1 MIEMRKKE
9 FIYKYKYIFFPVFGA
24 AALFLFGSVIMLLW
38 NWLMPDL
45 FGLTTITFWQ
55 ALGLFILSRI
65 LFSGMGGKG
74 KRSHRK
80 KCRTHSGREEWMNMN
95 PEERKEWFKKR
106 KFAQW
111 MEHKNDCF
119 SDSDV
124 KEKDGPDR
132 E

>member
-1 MIEMRKKE
+1 MRKKE

-24 AALFLFGSVIMLLW
+24 AALLLFGSVIMLLW

-65 LFSGMGGKG
+65 LFSGMGGGKG
-74 KRSHRK
+74 SKNK
-80 KCRTHSGREEWMNMN
+80 KCRTHSGREKWMDMS
-95 PEERKEWFKKR
+95 PEERKEWIKKR

-119 SDSDV
+119 SDSDI
-124 KEKDGPDR
+124 KDNDGPDR
-132 E
+132 EQN

>member
-1 MIEMRKKE
+1 MRKKE

-38 NWLMPDL
+38 NWLIPDL

-65 LFSGMGGKG
+65 LFSGMGRG
-74 KRSHRK
+74 RHSHRG
-80 KCRTHSGREEWMNMN
+80 KCRTHSGREEWKTMS

-111 MEHKNDCF
+111 MEHKHDCF
-119 SDSDV
+119 SDSDI
-124 KEKDGPDR
+124 KDNDGPDR
-132 E
+132 EQN

>member
-1 MIEMRKKE
+1 MRKKE

-74 KRSHRK
+74 KHSHRK

-119 SDSDV
+119 SDSDT
-124 KEKDGPDR
+124 KENDGPDR
-132 E
+132 EQN